1 MTSAAT
7 LDTAIEHHQSGD
19 LDRARDLYQAVLDR
33 NPDDAAALHGLGA
46 VHYQSGDYTRAIE
59 LLGRSIYLA
68 DRDPIYRNTLGLT
81 YRALGK
87 LDQACWQ
94 YRAALEIDPKHPGIQ
109 KNLSRAWEEWLA
121 INRPEAIA
129 FLEGMAHMYHRA
141 GLENAAEQLYRKE
154 IEIDAQSADGWH
166 GLGLIAQNRGQY
178 DQAIELIQKAIGFN
192 DQNATFYHN
201 LALAY
206 HAKGN
211 TVKALQLLHQA
222 LHLNFYLIAPRQQFD
237 TCVEVLFARDA
248 TTLQRT
254 LWAEGQAWEQ
264 RDDRRLAQFI
274 YQKLIEKAPQVAEVR
289 YALGQICYAQDE
301 SYEALINFQK
311 AVEFKSDVAEYYRAL
326 GMAYRLHALPS
337 DALKSLTK
345 ALELE
350 PDNTAIQR
358 DFNQIVA
365 DVVDYFDDVMQIHYA
380 LEEYSQVAELEYQAG
395 NFIRKHTGKVKAA
408 LRHYDRALALVPTYA
423 EVHRTIAEI
432 YLEEHNYDRALES
445 IHHAIQSQP
454 AIADGY
460 RLLGDALFGLK
471 NLAGAANAYQRALSI
486 NAKDA
491 RTLGQ
496 LARVLSD
503 QQQYDQAVETFQKA
517 IAIDGNI
524 AEMHWHF
531 GETYERMGKTEET
544 IACWRQALNLN
555 PHYGGKDCGENYR
568 KIAMKFAA
576 VDKKQE
582 AVLGLNK
589 AIELKPDLAAAH
601 WSLCEIFNT
610 TNSLPQSRAAAL
622 KYYDNVKDDEQIM
635 AALMVMKSHV
645 NSGVS
650 HVAIEMLKTIEPR
663 MLDLLDRADI
673 NIGMRLYLNLMFD
686 LPHIRDD
693 VPANSTLVKRLAH
706 AYLRYLDAKAL
717 SEDHYAID
725 FPRDTTPN
733 RPLRIGFISKHFRR
747 HSVGWLSVDVI
758 EELVKLTPHVFLYV
772 TGDMNRDHLTERFDA
787 AAERFVHPEK
797 TLSTADYL
805 KEIAKDKLDVLVDMD
820 SVTVMPHLEILHRH
834 PAPLCLTWLGFDAPY
849 LNPKHYYFGDRYTHP
864 DGVDQHYIEQVVRLP
879 DSFAATKGLPIDTSK
894 DRETIRKSMR
904 IAPNQVAYLCVATG
918 NKFCP
923 EMITAQ
929 IEILKRVPDSLLLYK
944 GRVGDLDAIKQ
955 EYQTECTK
963 QGVRINRIHIL
974 PRTATEEEHR
984 LIYQFADVLI
994 DSYPYSGATHV
1005 VEALWFDM
1013 PVVAKVA
1020 DQSFGR
1026 QAYSLIKAAGSDMGI
1041 TFDWPSY
1048 IDCAVKFGLDA
1059 NERQKMRSQLERGK
1073 RPESLAPLWN
1083 PAKFARDFHA
1093 LCEQLLPLQES

>member
-1 MTSAAT
+1 
-7 LDTAIEHHQSGD
+7 
-19 LDRARDLYQAVLDR
+19 
-33 NPDDAAALHGLGA
+33 
-46 VHYQSGDYTRAIE
+46 
-59 LLGRSIYLA
+59 
-68 DRDPIYRNTLGLT
+68 
-81 YRALGK
+81 
-87 LDQACWQ
+87 
-94 YRAALEIDPKHPGIQ
+94 
-109 KNLSRAWEEWLA
+109 
-121 INRPEAIA
+121 
-129 FLEGMAHMYHRA
+129 
-141 GLENAAEQLYRKE
+141 
-154 IEIDAQSADGWH
+154 
-166 GLGLIAQNRGQY
+166 
-178 DQAIELIQKAIGFN
+178 
-192 DQNATFYHN
+192 
-201 LALAY
+201 
-206 HAKGN
+206 
-211 TVKALQLLHQA
+211 
-222 LHLNFYLIAPRQQFD
+222 
-237 TCVEVLFARDA
+237 
-248 TTLQRT
+248 
-254 LWAEGQAWEQ
+254 
-264 RDDRRLAQFI
+264 
-274 YQKLIEKAPQVAEVR
+274 
-289 YALGQICYAQDE
+289 
-301 SYEALINFQK
+301 
-311 AVEFKSDVAEYYRAL
+311 
-326 GMAYRLHALPS
+326 
-337 DALKSLTK
+337 
-345 ALELE
+345 
-350 PDNTAIQR
+350 
-358 DFNQIVA
+358 
-365 DVVDYFDDVMQIHYA
+365 
-380 LEEYSQVAELEYQAG
+380 
-395 NFIRKHTGKVKAA
+395 
-408 LRHYDRALALVPTYA
+408 
-423 EVHRTIAEI
+423 
-432 YLEEHNYDRALES
+432 
-445 IHHAIQSQP
+445 
-454 AIADGY
+454 
-460 RLLGDALFGLK
+460 
-471 NLAGAANAYQRALSI
+471 
-486 NAKDA
+486 
-491 RTLGQ
+491 
-496 LARVLSD
+496 
-503 QQQYDQAVETFQKA
+503 
-517 IAIDGNI
+517 
-524 AEMHWHF
+524 
-531 GETYERMGKTEET
+531 
-544 IACWRQALNLN
+544 
-555 PHYGGKDCGENYR
+555 
-568 KIAMKFAA
+568 
-576 VDKKQE
+576 
-582 AVLGLNK
+582 
-589 AIELKPDLAAAH
+589 
-601 WSLCEIFNT
+601 
-610 TNSLPQSRAAAL
+610 
-622 KYYDNVKDDEQIM
+622 
-635 AALMVMKSHV
+635 
-645 NSGVS
+645 
-650 HVAIEMLKTIEPR
+650 VAIEMLKTIEPR